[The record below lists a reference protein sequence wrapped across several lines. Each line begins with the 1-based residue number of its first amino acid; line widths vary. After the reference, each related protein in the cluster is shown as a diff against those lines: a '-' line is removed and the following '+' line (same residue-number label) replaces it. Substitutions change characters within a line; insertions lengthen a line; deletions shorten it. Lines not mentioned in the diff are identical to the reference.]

1 MNQHNLT
8 IQKPLTLITNPAGV
22 ITAKAGK
29 NLKLKV
35 TVFNEGYK
43 NVLVNVYIEN
53 IKYKDSTSGINLGR
67 LPSPQKL
74 GLNPGQ
80 SGEVEIEID
89 IPRELQLGLY

>member
-22 ITAKAGK
+22 ITAQAGK

-53 IKYKDSTSGINLGR
+53 IKYKDQSLLRFVSNL
-67 LPSPQKL
+67 
-74 GLNPGQ
+74 
-80 SGEVEIEID
+80 V
-89 IPRELQLGLY
+89 